1 MRRGSTGLAVTGFIL
16 LALPAAAGAQDKR
29 GGERQNQAPAADA
42 GSHFRN
48 SLRMRDIGPAPVDNT
63 HMIESVELAGT
74 AEIGLGLFSVI
85 GTSEREQ
92 IRRRTAP
99 ATEVRDRDRRLPGVG
114 MSIRF

>member
-16 LALPAAAGAQDKR
+16 LALPAAAGAQEQR
-29 GGERQNQAPAADA
+29 GGEQKNQASAADA
-42 GSHFRN
+42 DSHFRN
-48 SLRMRDIGPAPVDNT
+48 SLRMRDLGPAPVDNT
-63 HMIESVELAGT
+63 RMLESVALADRG
-74 AEIGLGLFSVI
+74 EIGLGVCSVI

-99 ATEVRDRDRRLPGVG
+99 SVDVRDRDRRLPGVG

>member
-16 LALPAAAGAQDKR
+16 LAVPAAAGAQDKR
-29 GGERQNQAPAADA
+29 GGEQQNQAPAAAAD
-42 GSHFRN
+42 GHFRN
-48 SLRMRDIGPAPVDNT
+48 SLRMRDIGPAPVDDSR
-63 HMIESVELAGT
+63 MLESVALAGR

-99 ATEVRDRDRRLPGVG
+99 SVDVRDRDRRLPGVG